1 MNGIEAY
8 DYSYE
13 KMISNSIKGNE
24 DLEGFRDFL
33 YTKSLSS
40 TNNYINVVK
49 GFLRYVGKKPSEL
62 KFHDFAKYMRIKKE
76 GTTSSYQINIY
87 HALKRYSQYLYV
99 SGEIP
104 NDFMQSLDRPAAKES
119 MKTIEKRQN
128 AFLTRE
134 EMNMYVDAIKREYD
148 PQIRTR
154 NMAIVMI
161 LLTTGI
167 RCSALYKLDVS
178 DVNLSDQTI
187 HVTDKGSHARI
198 CYFSDECKN
207 ALWKWLN
214 ERGNYNPVDDA
225 LFINPTNGKRMCQKT
240 ISRVIKRYNFAVPN
254 KQLSPHKLRATYG
267 TQVYESTR
275 DIYFTQE
282 CMGHSSPTTTE
293 RYIRGQE
300 NQTKRAAGIVGDIF
314 K

>member
-8 DYSYE
+8 NSKYE
-13 KMISNSIKGNE
+13 KAILNSINGNE
-24 DLEGFRDFL
+24 DLEGFRDFI

-49 GFLRYVGKKPSEL
+49 GFLRYVQKEPSEL
-62 KFHDFAKYMRIKKE
+62 KFQDFAKYLRVKKE

-99 SGEIP
+99 SGEIQK
-104 NDFMQSLDRPAAKES
+104 DYMESLERPAARES
-119 MKTIEKRQN
+119 MKTIERRQK
-128 AFLTRE
+128 AFLTRD
-134 EMNMYVDAIKREYD
+134 EMNTYVDAIRNEYD
-148 PQIRTR
+148 PQIRSR
-154 NMAIVMI
+154 NMAIVML

-198 CYFSDECKN
+198 CYFSDECKRS
-207 ALWKWLN
+207 LWKWLN
-214 ERGNYNPVDDA
+214 ERNDYHPVDDA
-225 LFINPTNGKRMCQKT
+225 LFINPCNGKRICQKT
-240 ISRVIKRYNFAVPN
+240 ISRVIERYNYAVPN
-254 KQLSPHKLRATYG
+254 KKLSPHKLRATYG

-300 NQTKRAAGIVGDIF
+300 NQTKKAASIVGDIF